1 MDNALIVTTIGGFV
15 PHFEMNNVKILQDMG
30 YVIHYASDFNNPV
43 YECNKETLYQMG
55 IKLHQIDIKK
65 SPRCVYSNI
74 KAIYELV
81 RIIDDNNITLIHC
94 HNPMG
99 GFTARVAAHISRK
112 KPHVIYT
119 AHGFHFYKGAPVINW
134 IAYYPV
140 ERLLARWTDVI
151 VTINKEDYVLA
162 GKFHLKRDGF
172 VVHINGVGIDMDK
185 FSPDKE
191 KRRDKRK
198 ELGIP
203 ENAFH
208 IVTVAELN
216 SNKNQA
222 VIINAIALMNNPDTH
237 YTICGD
243 GPEKNRLESI
253 IKTDNLEHQIQLL
266 GYRHDVA
273 EILKTADVFA
283 FPSRREGLGLAA
295 IEALACGVP
304 VVASNNRGTR
314 EYIKNE
320 INGIFC
326 HTDNTE
332 DYIDAFN
339 RLYQDKEY
347 RLKLASECR
356 NSIEEYDYRKIM
368 KVMKIVYQRFM
379 DCPDI

>member
-1 MDNALIVTTIGGFV
+1 MDNALIVTTISGFV
-15 PHFEMNNVKILQDMG
+15 PHFEMNNVKILQNMG

-43 YECNKETLYQMG
+43 YECNKGELYQMG

-65 SPRCVYSNI
+65 SPKCVYSNI
-74 KAIYELV
+74 KAIYELAH
-81 RIIDDNNITLIHC
+81 IIDDNNITLIHC

-99 GFTARVAAHISRK
+99 GVAARVAARISRK
-112 KPHVIYT
+112 KPRVIYT

-140 ERLLARWTDVI
+140 ERILARWTDVV
-151 VTINKEDYVLA
+151 VTINREDYILS

-185 FSPDKE
+185 FNADKE
-191 KRRDKRK
+191 NQIVKRK
-198 ELGIP
+198 KLGIP
-203 ENAFH
+203 DNAFH

-222 VIINAIALMNNPDTH
+222 AIINAIELMNNPDIH

-243 GPEKNRLESI
+243 GPERKHLIDI
-253 IKTDNLEHQIQLL
+253 INEKNLENQVKLL
-266 GYRHDVA
+266 GYRQDVA

-283 FPSRREGLGLAA
+283 FPSKREGLGLAA

-304 VVASNNRGTR
+304 VVASDNRGTR
-314 EYIKNE
+314 EYIKNK
-320 INGIFC
+320 INGILC
-326 HTDNTE
+326 HTDSIE
-332 DYIDAFN
+332 DYTDAFN
-339 RLYQDKEY
+339 RLYQDREY

-356 NSIEEYDYRKIM
+356 NSVEEYDYRKIIN
-368 KVMKIVYQRFM
+368 VMKIVYQRCV

>member
-15 PHFEMNNVKILQDMG
+15 PHFEMNNVKILQNMG
-30 YVIHYASDFNNPV
+30 YVVHYASDFNNPV
-43 YECNKETLYQMG
+43 YECNQEELYQMG
-55 IKLHQIDIKK
+55 IKLHQISIKK
-65 SPRCVYSNI
+65 SPACLYSNI
-74 KAIYELV
+74 KAIYELAH
-81 RIIDDNNITLIHC
+81 IIDDNNITLIHC

-99 GFTARVAAHISRK
+99 GVTARVAAHISRK
-112 KPHVIYT
+112 KPRVIYT

-151 VTINKEDYVLA
+151 VTINREDYILA

-185 FSPDKE
+185 FNADKE
-191 KRRDKRK
+191 NQIVKRK
-198 ELGIP
+198 KLGIP
-203 ENAFH
+203 DNAFH

-222 VIINAIALMNNPDTH
+222 VIINAIALMNNPDIH

-243 GPEKNRLESI
+243 GPEKNILIDIINEKYLENQV
-253 IKTDNLEHQIQLL
+253 KLL
-266 GYRHDVA
+266 GYRQDVT

-304 VVASNNRGTR
+304 VVASDNRGTR

-347 RLKLASECR
+347 RLKLAFECR
-356 NSIEEYDYRKIM
+356 NSVEKYDYRKIM
-368 KVMKIVYQRFM
+368 KEMKIVYQRCV